1 VKSTVQSRG
10 QVTLPKSIRDRA
22 NIAPGDLV
30 EFQVVGPHKVMI
42 EVIPVKPL
50 QYFWDKFATDDTY
63 DDDANRAAWQV
74 EAAAETMDE

>member
-1 VKSTVQSRG
+1 MKSTVQSRG
-10 QVTLPKSIRDRA
+10 QVTLPKFIRDQA

-50 QYFWDKFATDDTY
+50 QYFWEKFATDESY
-63 DDDANRAAWQV
+63 DDDANRKAWQA
-74 EAAAETMDE
+74 EAAAEVVNE